1 MLKTLF
7 VSSVSLLKSKRRRYY
22 WVPPEKDKIRKNSLI
37 NQKYDIPAELFE
49 SQEKELKNINE
60 QLTKQIIVIEKI
72 DNYTIDTYNYI
83 DKIDTLQKVTL
94 YFIWLTYVYSKH

>member
-1 MLKTLF
+1 MIK
-7 VSSVSLLKSKRRRYY
+7 
-22 WVPPEKDKIRKNSLI
+22 
-37 NQKYDIPAELFE
+37 QKYDIPAELFE

>member
-1 MLKTLF
+1 
-7 VSSVSLLKSKRRRYY
+7 
-22 WVPPEKDKIRKNSLI
+22 LI
-37 NQKYDIPAELFE
+37 KQKYDIPAELFE
-49 SQEKELKNINE
+49 SQEKELKNISE
-60 QLTKQIIVIEKI
+60 QLTKQIKVIEKI